1 VLVNAT
7 HVKLEI
13 AIPVIVQ
20 TATAL
25 TAGVVKE

>member
-1 VLVNAT
+1 ML
-7 HVKLEI
+7 VKLEI

-25 TAGVVKE
+25 TAGVVKIFT